1 MQTIIIR
8 EKLHQLIDR
17 IEDKKVEAVY
27 TLLKEA
33 TDPDLLR
40 KEIIR
45 IEREK
50 YFQGEGKSYSWE
62 EVKEMAINKEK
73 RNAI

>member
-1 MQTIIIR
+1 MQTIIR

-33 TDPDLLR
+33 TDSDLLR

-50 YFQGEGKSYSWE
+50 YFQGEGKSYSWD
-62 EVKEMAINKEK
+62 EVREMAVNKEK